1 MDKKKQSKGLK
12 KFVEALGNLFSGVIF
27 SNINE

>member
-12 KFVEALGNLFSGVIF
+12 KFVEALGNIFGAIVF
-27 SNINE
+27 SNVNE